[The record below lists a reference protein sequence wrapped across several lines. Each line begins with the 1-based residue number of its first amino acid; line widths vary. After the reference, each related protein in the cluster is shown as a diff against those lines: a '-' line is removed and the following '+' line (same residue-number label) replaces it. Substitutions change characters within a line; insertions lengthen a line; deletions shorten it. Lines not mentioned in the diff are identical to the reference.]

1 MGVVSHLADSTVCEA
16 RQKVLR
22 KQGHVISEQ
31 GGAFV
36 GMIRKYIQQST
47 SMMVQTARLSA
58 EAPYACTFQVR
69 LDS

>member
-22 KQGHVISEQ
+22 TGHVISEQ

-69 LDS
+69 LDF